1 MELKKHIR
9 DLTAIII
16 SQRVNTLKDA
26 DRILVLDEGRIVRQ
40 GSHEELVR
48 TGGIY
53 AEIVKIQSDIILQTR
68 EEANAQ

>member
-1 MELKKHIR
+1 
-9 DLTAIII
+9 
-16 SQRVNTLKDA
+16 VNTLKDA

-48 TGGIY
+48 MGGIY